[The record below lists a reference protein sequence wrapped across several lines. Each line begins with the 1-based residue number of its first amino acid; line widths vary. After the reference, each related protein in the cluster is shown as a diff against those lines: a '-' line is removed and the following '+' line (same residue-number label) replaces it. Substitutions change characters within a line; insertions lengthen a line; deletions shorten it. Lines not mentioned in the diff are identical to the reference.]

1 VKTNVALSFFF
12 VSILVL
18 PKKVTDQVSKN
29 PCVYSFLTRKN
40 DQESILNRYKALYD
54 FKFKERI
61 ASVGAGGGSKEILYS
76 MMADSLVFYLQD
88 IDSTCLTES
97 NLRLTTSQIYSVSGQ
112 TCSAKFV
119 SVIGT
124 EEDTKLPDGLD
135 KVIME
140 NTLHELTYPEKTL
153 SDIRKS
159 LKKSGFLYVE
169 DFIARKS
176 GQRHRGCKKVLYT
189 EEELVILL
197 DKVGFQLVESS
208 YVYPSN
214 KVDRLYKFSFK

>member
-1 VKTNVALSFFF
+1 
-12 VSILVL
+12 
-18 PKKVTDQVSKN
+18 
-29 PCVYSFLTRKN
+29 
-40 DQESILNRYKALYD
+40 
-54 FKFKERI
+54 
-61 ASVGAGGGSKEILYS
+61 

-159 LKKSGFLYVE
+159 LKKSGFLFVE